1 MHLGGCQVKSAE
13 GNRFWVE
20 RGELIG
26 ERTGGFTPR
35 RKVRKARKA
44 LGLLDGIG
52 GFVNACGRRRAG
64 GATGIEFTVHFVIRL
79 QDYTSRVIDHI
90 GLVQA
95 STAHALPFTALWRP
109 V

>member
-13 GNRFWVE
+13 GNRFWIE
-20 RGELIG
+20 RGELIR

-52 GFVNACGRRRAG
+52 GFVNA
-64 GATGIEFTVHFVIRL
+64 
-79 QDYTSRVIDHI
+79 
-90 GLVQA
+90 
-95 STAHALPFTALWRP
+95 
-109 V
+109 